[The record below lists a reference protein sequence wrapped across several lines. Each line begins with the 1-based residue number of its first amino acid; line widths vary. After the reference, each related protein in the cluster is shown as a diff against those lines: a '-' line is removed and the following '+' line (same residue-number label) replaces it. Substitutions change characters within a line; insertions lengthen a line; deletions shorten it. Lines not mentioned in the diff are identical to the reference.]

1 MKHELSYWED
11 LAERYFS
18 AETTDEEEAL
28 LRKFLCTDEA
38 RDSRFDEVRATMAF
52 LYIASPFPSKG
63 GVNQAAPFPPPLE
76 GLGEALPQ
84 RGSGEGARPL
94 GLFLAA
100 IAASLCIAF
109 FLGWYQYKQYNISSV
124 RVAGE
129 NVEAD
134 ASLLMQRQMAE
145 MFNTPDH
152 SDR

>member
-1 MKHELSYWED
+1 MTQHDLSYWEH
-11 LAERYFS
+11 LAERYFQ

-28 LRKFLCTDEA
+28 LRSFLCSKEA
-38 RDSRFDEVRATMAF
+38 QDPRFDEVRATVSY
-52 LYIASPFPSKG
+52 LHVCRQSLSPD
-63 GVNQAAPFPPPLE
+63 AAP
-76 GLGEALPQ
+76 
-84 RGSGEGARPL
+84 ARREKV
-94 GLFLAA
+94 GFLLA

-109 FLGWYQYKQYNISSV
+109 FLGWYQYRQNNISSV

>member
-1 MKHELSYWED
+1 MKHELSYWEA
-11 LAERYFS
+11 LAERYFQ

-28 LRKFLCTDEA
+28 LRSFLCSKEA
-38 RDSRFDEVRATMAF
+38 QDPRFDEVRATVSYLHVCRQSFSPDA
-52 LYIASPFPSKG
+52 ASARREK
-63 GVNQAAPFPPPLE
+63 A
-76 GLGEALPQ
+76 GLL
-84 RGSGEGARPL
+84 L
-94 GLFLAA
+94 A

-109 FLGWYQYKQYNISSV
+109 FLGWYQYRQHNISSV